1 MTTTEMT
8 VNEAAARL
16 RVTPDTIYR
25 RIESGDILAVKVFSV
40 WRIPIT
46 EIERL
51 LAPSMSAEVSEDEAR
66 ADGASV

>member
-40 WRIPIT
+40 WRIQIT